1 MLYGAIIGDIC
12 GSIYEGAL
20 PNNDVELFEEG
31 DTFTDDTV
39 CTCAVAEALL
49 TDGDFGKHLKSL
61 ALKHPYRGY
70 GPSFRA
76 WINDPDAGPYNSF
89 GNGAIMRVSP
99 TAWAYDSIDDV
110 LYAAQ
115 ASAMPS
121 HNHPEAIKAAKA
133 VAHAIFWARNKVDKK
148 SIVNDLLHDI
158 YKYPVLSSEEIKDSY
173 DFNITCQSSMPVV
186 ICAFNES
193 NSFEECILN
202 AIRFGGDTDTN
213 AAVAGSI
220 AEAYYGIPED
230 FIHIVRLY
238 LEPDLLNIVSKFE
251 STFSKKLQTI

>member
-12 GSIYEGAL
+12 GSIYEGTL
-20 PNNDVELFEEG
+20 PNNDVDLFEE
-31 DTFTDDTV
+31 DCTFTDDTV

-49 TDGDFGKHLKSL
+49 TDGDFSKHLKSL
-61 ALKHPYRGY
+61 ALNHPYRGY
-70 GPSFRA
+70 GPSFMR
-76 WINDPDAGPYNSF
+76 WFSDPDAGPYNSF

-99 TAWAYDSIDDV
+99 TAWAYNNIDDV

-133 VAHAIFWARNKVDKK
+133 IAHAIFLARNKTDKK
-148 SIVNDLLHDI
+148 IIVNDILHDV
-158 YKYPVLSSEEIKDSY
+158 YDYPVLSSEELKDFY

-186 ICAFNES
+186 ICTFNES

-213 AAVAGSI
+213 AAVVGSI

-230 FIHIVRLY
+230 FIHIARLY
-238 LEPDLLNIVSKFE
+238 LESDLLDIVDKFE
-251 STFSKKLQTI
+251 STFSQKLQVI